1 MPKGFGNQ
9 SVIPCGTGR
18 LSLTISAKPVG
29 VGAVHRRLIRL
40 VACFSRQTRN
50 REGEKRFIVSADE
63 KLTVFLELESQL
75 SKETQSIPSVHS
87 PRKLSGRT
95 GETPNKARQIV
106 VGAGKSALDY
116 VIRRFDLP
124 SARLNKQGWIF
135 AETPLNAISRSN
147 WSPESAQGRPL
158 FKVKRID
165 SLCGIYSWVRF
176 PAFYHLR
183 F

>member
-63 KLTVFLELESQL
+63 KLTAL
-75 SKETQSIPSVHS
+75 
-87 PRKLSGRT
+87 LSGRT

-165 SLCGIYSWVRF
+165 SLCGIYSRVRF
-176 PAFYHLR
+176 PPPPFTISDFRLPI
-183 F
+183 FD

>member
-1 MPKGFGNQ
+1 M
-9 SVIPCGTGR
+9 
-18 LSLTISAKPVG
+18 VG
-29 VGAVHRRLIRL
+29 VGAVHRGLIRL

-63 KLTVFLELESQL
+63 KLTAL
-75 SKETQSIPSVHS
+75 
-87 PRKLSGRT
+87 LSGRT
-95 GETPNKARQIV
+95 GETPNKAQQIV

-135 AETPLNAISRSN
+135 AETPLNAISRFN

-158 FKVKRID
+158 VQSKAD
-165 SLCGIYSWVRF
+165 RF
-176 PAFYHLR
+176 SMRNLFAGSIPAPAFYHFR

>member
-1 MPKGFGNQ
+1 MAKGFGNQ
-9 SVIPCGTGR
+9 SVIPCSNGR
-18 LSLTISAKPVG
+18 SSLTISAKPVG

-124 SARLNKQGWIF
+124 SARLNKPQDWIF
-135 AETPLNAISRSN
+135 AEIPLNAISRSN
-147 WSPESAQGRPL
+147 WSLKSAQGRPL
-158 FKVKRID
+158 LKVKRID
-165 SLCGIYSWVRF
+165 SLCGIYSRF
-176 PAFYHLR
+176 DSRPRLFS
-183 F
+183 